1 MSSKTGNSGFC
12 GVAKLCYNKSMEN
25 PNYTYKDIVA
35 YILAYASESGEALTN
50 LKLQKILYY
59 TQAWYLANFSK
70 PLFLEDFEAWVHG
83 PVIPELYHELK
94 IKGSAPI
101 QNTNKL
107 EEIKAR
113 FDSETIEYLD
123 EVISVYLPFGAYQL
137 ELMTHKED
145 PWIEARKNCDPDER
159 CTEVIKKLSMQRFYG
174 SKIQV

>member
-1 MSSKTGNSGFC
+1 MSSRIGSNRFC
-12 GVAKLCYNKSMEN
+12 LLWKLCYNKIIES
-25 PNYTYKDIVA
+25 PNYTYKDVVD

-59 TQAWYLANFSK
+59 TQAWHLANFNR
-70 PLFLEDFEAWVHG
+70 PLFQEDFEAWVHG

-94 IKGSAPI
+94 IKGAAPI
-101 QNTNKL
+101 QHENKL
-107 EEIKAR
+107 EETRKK
-113 FDSETIEYLD
+113 FDAETMEYLD

-137 ELMTHKED
+137 ELMTHRED
-145 PWIEARKNCDPDER
+145 PWIEARKNCDPDDR